1 MQPTRRRF
9 SGALVAASLGGL
21 ASACGQLPT
30 NTPAQPDLSPG
41 TLVALADGVYMV
53 AGSGGEA
60 EPANRGRVGNTG
72 FVVGSEGVV
81 VIDTGTSYR
90 HGRDLIGQVRRVTDR
105 PIRLALLTHVRQ
117 EFLFGVAAFRE
128 QGIAVRAHRDTADLM
143 IARCDN
149 CLKTLRVLLGADE
162 MAATELLR
170 PDDVF
175 DGSHEV
181 AQIGHPVRVLHLG
194 HSSGPG
200 DIAVFDERSRVLFAG
215 GLMDERR
222 IPDIQ
227 DAEPEGW
234 RKALS
239 ALDALRVG
247 AVVGGHGPA
256 TTAALIST
264 TRRYL
269 DQLEA
274 RIRTLLEQGVALS
287 EVPDAAV
294 LDEFSGW
301 DQVDTI
307 HRRNASVMFLR
318 LEREWNF
325 R

>member
-1 MQPTRRRF
+1 V
-9 SGALVAASLGGL
+9 L
-21 ASACGQLPT
+21 
-30 NTPAQPDLSPG
+30 
-41 TLVALADGVYMV
+41 ALADGIYML

-72 FVVGSEGVV
+72 FIVGSEGVV

-90 HGRDLIGQVRRVTDR
+90 HGRELIRKVREVTDR

-143 IARCDN
+143 VARCDN
-149 CLKTLRVLLGADE
+149 CLKTLRALLGTDE
-162 MAATELLR
+162 MASTQLLR

-175 DGSHEV
+175 DQSHDI
-181 AQIGHPVRVLHLG
+181 AQIGRPVRVFHFG

-227 DAEPEGW
+227 DADPDGW
-234 RKALS
+234 RQALTG
-239 ALDALRVG
+239 LDALRVSTI
-247 AVVGGHGPA
+247 VGGHGPA
-256 TTAALIST
+256 AAPALIDT

-269 DQLEA
+269 DQLET
-274 RIRTLLEQGVALS
+274 RVRGLLLQGAALS
-287 EVPDAAV
+287 EVPDAAAI
-294 LDEFSGW
+294 DEFKDW
-301 DQVDTI
+301 DEVNTI

-318 LEREWNF
+318 LEREWYF

>member
-1 MQPTRRRF
+1 M
-9 SGALVAASLGGL
+9 VAASLGGL
-21 ASACGQLPT
+21 ASACGQLPRA
-30 NTPAQPDLSPG
+30 PSRRDAPPEG
-41 TLVALADGVYMV
+41 TVVAVADSVYMV

-72 FVVGSEGVV
+72 FIVGREGVV

-90 HGRDLIGQVRRVTDR
+90 HGRELIGQVRRVTDR

-128 QGIAVRAHRDTADLM
+128 QGIPVHAHRDTADLM

-149 CLKTLRVLLGADE
+149 CLKTLRRLLGADE
-162 MAATELLR
+162 MAATELLS
-170 PDDVF
+170 PDNVF

-181 AQIGHPVRVLHLG
+181 AQIGHPVRVLHFG
-194 HSSGPG
+194 RSSGPG

-227 DAEPEGW
+227 DAEPDGW
-234 RKALS
+234 RKALT
-239 ALDALRVG
+239 ALEAIGVSRI
-247 AVVGGHGPA
+247 VGGHGPA
-256 TTAALIST
+256 ATPASIAT

-274 RIRTLLEQGVALS
+274 RIRRLLLQGAALS
-287 EVPDAAV
+287 DVPDAAA

-301 DQVDTI
+301 DQFDTI

-318 LEREWNF
+318 LERELYF